1 LSATNWLEITLR
13 LICALFFGAIIGFER
28 QIKNKGAGLRTHML
42 VSLGSAT
49 FVLVPVLLDNSSYDA
64 FSRTIQGIATGIGF
78 IGAGEIWRDSQS
90 TSAEKARVHGLTSAA
105 SIWVT
110 AALGI
115 AAGFGLWQL
124 GLIVTFLTW
133 LILLL
138 IKKIEHY
145 L

>member
-1 LSATNWLEITLR
+1 MVR
-13 LICALFFGAIIGFER
+13 LICALFFGAVVGFDR
-28 QIKNKGAGLRTHML
+28 QVHNKSGGLRTHML

-49 FVLVPVLLDNSSYDA
+49 FVLVPILLKDNAYDA

-78 IGAGEIWRDSQS
+78 LGAGEIWLDSQVS
-90 TSAEKARVHGLTSAA
+90 IQETSSGSKSRVHGLTSAA

-115 AAGFGLWQL
+115 AAGFGLWRL

-133 LILLL
+133 LVLHLL
-138 IKKIEHY
+138 KRIERY